1 MRTVIFLLTLLCCGV
16 SMHAVDYY
24 ADEAARKAV
33 KTAYELLK
41 VYYPEENQI
50 CPSDSVYE
58 DVSVYWPMWK
68 SNASKEDGK
77 ILWNT
82 YLYSLDNYYKNK
94 DTSHSHITHSQTL
107 SELFAPL
114 ICHCNESKY
123 VIRFSPPVNNMILCD
138 KWRRDRKIG
147 ISGGPDAD
155 FTRDILIFFYND
167 MGEIVQMRKEVIT
180 FD

>member
-1 MRTVIFLLTLLCCGV
+1 MRTVIFLLTLLCWGV

-41 VYYPEENQI
+41 VHYPEENQI
-50 CPSDSVYE
+50 CPSDSVYG
-58 DVSVYWPMWK
+58 DLLQDLPMWR
-68 SNASKEDGK
+68 SDVSKEDGK
-77 ILWNT
+77 IIWDAF
-82 YLYSLDNYYKNK
+82 LYSLDNDMTE
-94 DTSHSHITHSQTL
+94 DTTHSQTL

-123 VIRFSPPVNNMILCD
+123 VIRFSPPIKNMILCE
-138 KWRRDRKIG
+138 KWRRDRKVG

-155 FTRDILIFFYND
+155 FKIDQFLFFYND
-167 MGEIVQMRKEVIT
+167 MGEIVQMRKGVYT
-180 FD
+180 VD

>member
-16 SMHAVDYY
+16 SMHAEDYY

-50 CPSDSVYE
+50 CPSDSVHE
-58 DVSVYWPMWK
+58 DVLEYVPLWK
-68 SNASKEDGK
+68 STASKEDGK
-77 ILWNT
+77 IIRDAF
-82 YLYSLDNYYKNK
+82 LYSLDNYNLE
-94 DTSHSHITHSQTL
+94 DTIHSQTL
-107 SELFAPL
+107 SELFTPL

-123 VIRFSPPVNNMILCD
+123 VIKFSPPIKNMIFCER
-138 KWRRDRKIG
+138 WRRDGAVG

-155 FTRDILIFFYND
+155 FEIDIFIFFYND
-167 MGEIVQMRKEVIT
+167 KGEIVQMRKKVLT
-180 FD
+180 VD

>member
-16 SMHAVDYY
+16 SMHAEDYY

-58 DVSVYWPMWK
+58 DVLPYVPMWQPT
-68 SNASKEDGK
+68 ASKEDGK
-77 ILWNT
+77 IIWDAF
-82 YLYSLDNYYKNK
+82 LYSLDNDMTE
-94 DTSHSHITHSQTL
+94 DTTHSPTL

-123 VIRFSPPVNNMILCD
+123 VIRFSPPIKNMILCE
-138 KWRRDRKIG
+138 KWRRDRKVG

-155 FTRDILIFFYND
+155 FKIDQFLFFYND
-167 MGEIVQMRKEVIT
+167 MGEIVQMSKGVYT
-180 FD
+180 VD